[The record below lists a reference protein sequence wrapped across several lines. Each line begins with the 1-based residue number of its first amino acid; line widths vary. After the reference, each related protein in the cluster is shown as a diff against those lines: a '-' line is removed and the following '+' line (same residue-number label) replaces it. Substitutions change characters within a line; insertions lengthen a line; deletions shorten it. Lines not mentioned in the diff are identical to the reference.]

1 MSLSNAEREIT
12 SVIHWFKSWSD
23 FQKQDFLKNL
33 VEKAVPQKVS
43 TLFDA
48 MTSLNVQDKPPSI
61 FKCQLKLFDQWFC
74 EWSAVG
80 WLPIPLACC
89 GKRGHSIAAADRGP
103 CYRRDRV
110 PHLRRAIR
118 SCLSGA
124 SCISE
129 STW

>member
-74 EWSAVG
+74 EWSEYERNSFMQQLEEIDQDFVNAFNAQV
-80 WLPIPLACC
+80 
-89 GKRGHSIAAADRGP
+89 AAT
-103 CYRRDRV
+103 
-110 PHLRRAIR
+110 
-118 SCLSGA
+118 SGA
-124 SCISE
+124 Q
-129 STW
+129 

>member
-12 SVIHWFKSWSD
+12 SVTHWFKSWSD

-74 EWSAVG
+74 EWSEYERNSFMQQLEEIDQDFVNAFNAQV
-80 WLPIPLACC
+80 
-89 GKRGHSIAAADRGP
+89 AAT
-103 CYRRDRV
+103 
-110 PHLRRAIR
+110 
-118 SCLSGA
+118 SGA
-124 SCISE
+124 Q
-129 STW
+129 